1 MDYRPLFLLGFY
13 KFQHLVFI
21 IYNTNKQPKINS
33 NLFKQKTINY
43 NNVATNK
50 YRWDRK

>member
-1 MDYRPLFLLGFY
+1 MDYRPLLLLGFY
-13 KFQHLVFI
+13 KIQHLVFV
-21 IYNTNKQPKINS
+21 IYNKQPKINS